1 MTEVVARGFWVARCT
16 CEVFPDPVIC
26 VPKECISTCFEQFS
40 VECYERPSINDVV
53 NLPRL
58 RNDGIYCTRSN
69 EGQLAQGTASIVRNR
84 TSVSIASRSQ
94 TTPSGDERTDRGSE
108 RCEGRASEQLSRM
121 CAPRVCW

>member
-84 TSVSIASRSQ
+84 TVMPFSTFELDRHCVYLLTLCFYSITVADYSFWR
-94 TTPSGDERTDRGSE
+94 
-108 RCEGRASEQLSRM
+108 
-121 CAPRVCW
+121 